1 MEPEGTSIFTAF
13 TSEQQHFQ
21 LHSTVCRLL
30 NVAGIAV
37 CIILAVI
44 ALALPLLR
52 FNWSCCYHC
61 VGIAVIIALALPV
74 TDEHCSSGSIVTR
87 EACLDA
93 GSSAHLSD
101 PVGDA
106 CDGPLHAWESWSWE
120 KNLDVSAAT
129 PPWKDC
135 LASPSL
141 NPASCGTA
149 GSSLSALCWRC
160 RWRRWAIIQNGDEC
174 AIQPNTITLYNFGI
188 KIWVYLYDREGL
200 LSSVVVTCDSVVSIT
215 KMKFNSK
222 QQ

>member
-1 MEPEGTSIFTAF
+1 MEPEGTSIFADF
-13 TSEQQHFQ
+13 TSCPATFNS
-21 LHSTVCRLL
+21 LSTAECSWHCRLH
-30 NVAGIAV
+30 NTSCYCIGIA
-37 CIILAVI
+37 AVAI
-44 ALALPLLR
+44 SLELLLLLR
-52 FNWSCCYHC
+52 WHCSYHSI
-61 VGIAVIIALALPV
+61 GFAGDWQ
-74 TDEHCSSGSIVTR
+74 TYEHCSSGSIVTR
-87 EACLDA
+87 EVCLDA

-160 RWRRWAIIQNGDEC
+160 RWRRWAIIQNGDWC

-188 KIWVYLYDREGL
+188 NIWEGL
-200 LSSVVVTCDSVVSIT
+200 LSSVVMTCDSVVSIT
-215 KMKFNSK
+215 KMKLNSK